1 MQKGGQGAGTG
12 KNNPNYVKV
21 DKESL
26 KKAISW
32 EENEKLAELFGILLA
47 SARIKN
53 NPKEGYKLILNMN
66 FVDYKDYKEYLEN
79 LMKSIF
85 DVDKISSYNDKRTK
99 GIQLYISSK
108 TINYA
113 LIEKG
118 LTIERN
124 KRKISDWIKKDEQL
138 KIACLRG
145 LADMGGNIASYKNV
159 NTDTYRIIFRFG
171 TKSKILLDEF
181 NEICKSLGIRTAKLS
196 SSAFA
201 TQITAKDQ
209 LKKFID
215 VFKPKKWEFNSH
227 KILKKVNKIHDQA
240 FEYKDTFTKTDA
252 IRWKKLFEELGTFS
266 EIKRNEEKYGKK
278 TPNEETIAR
287 HIKKILE
294 DNYKGWYKK
303 NSRIIIDKNKNK
315 ITQFNSEAKEMVCK
329 GIYKIFSTNSKIDDF
344 QLIEKLIKSIEK
356 SDFKRLAYLLNHQD
370 YNDIIKKYF
379 NSIIYFVQHSRKY
392 PDDIKHPARLFKKFS
407 LSKRDIKQ
415 FLRVLK
421 NIKYEKY

>member
-1 MQKGGQGAGTG
+1 MT
-12 KNNPNYVKV
+12 
-21 DKESL
+21 
-26 KKAISW
+26 
-32 EENEKLAELFGILLA
+32 
-47 SARIKN
+47 
-53 NPKEGYKLILNMN
+53 
-66 FVDYKDYKEYLEN
+66 
-79 LMKSIF
+79 
-85 DVDKISSYNDKRTK
+85 
-99 GIQLYISSK
+99 
-108 TINYA
+108 
-113 LIEKG
+113 
-118 LTIERN
+118 
-124 KRKISDWIKKDEQL
+124 
-138 KIACLRG
+138 
-145 LADMGGNIASYKNV
+145 
-159 NTDTYRIIFRFG
+159 
-171 TKSKILLDEF
+171 
-181 NEICKSLGIRTAKLS
+181 
-196 SSAFA
+196 
-201 TQITAKDQ
+201 
-209 LKKFID
+209 
-215 VFKPKKWEFNSH
+215 H